1 MSDFSILFA
10 EREEGRGSY
19 GYPGSKAV
27 PEHRA
32 QSARGRGGKKRHH
45 LLAQALEHIAL
56 DWTIYPAAWSAG
68 IWSKRK
74 QREERSRQMMDHE
87 RQERDLQEI
96 FDATRASYLA
106 AIENTFALQ
115 ERTIEFARTLI
126 EAPQEALRARAE
138 DNRARLETL
147 AEESMRHR
155 EAMETLVRESARVYE
170 SFLRSPFSHNQHHP
184 GFDEA
189 KGAPE
194 VGS

>member
-1 MSDFSILFA
+1 
-10 EREEGRGSY
+10 
-19 GYPGSKAV
+19 
-27 PEHRA
+27 
-32 QSARGRGGKKRHH
+32 
-45 LLAQALEHIAL
+45 
-56 DWTIYPAAWSAG
+56 
-68 IWSKRK
+68 
-74 QREERSRQMMDHE
+74 MMDHE